1 MPTVAES
8 VPGYES
14 AAQFGF
20 FAPAKT
26 PPAIVSRISQ
36 ETVRFLNL
44 PETKERY
51 FNLGMEVI
59 ASSPEQFGTML
70 RNETDK
76 WTKVIKA
83 AGIREE

>member
-1 MPTVAES
+1 MVGGGARRQLVWSSLATRR
-8 VPGYES
+8 
-14 AAQFGF
+14 
-20 FAPAKT
+20 
-26 PPAIVSRISQ
+26 PPAVVSRISQ